1 MTDRGSLTPDRSRS
15 ASPSPRWPYF
25 LFFALGLAFCAP
37 YLRPGRA
44 LLPVGPGSFPPW
56 NATALAQTGPANPLM
71 LDALVLTYPA
81 RLYNAESLRG
91 GEIPFWNPHIFCGY
105 PHLAQIQNH
114 ALYPLTVP
122 FDLLDPVAGMAW
134 AMALHLGLAGALMFA
149 FLRALG
155 LDWRA
160 ALTGGMAF
168 ELNGFFLVRL
178 SAPSYVFSGAWL
190 PLMLLGVTR
199 LTQSGRLR
207 KGWPLVLA
215 TGFSVL
221 GGHPQITGLSLVLA
235 AAFLAGQAYL
245 VGDPGAPWRL
255 RARALVQFA
264 ALVVLGVAL
273 AGYQVVP
280 FLELV
285 GESARRAVP
294 LDAYRRA
301 ALPGLGLLQ
310 AVLPDAFGHPVAGNY
325 WFDTWAPLLDGVARE
340 ARPWSFNAS
349 GENLYTGLPTLFL
362 AGLALFRGSRR
373 RDTVFFAAVALVSL
387 AVLLGTPA
395 LDLAYRLVPGFAAS
409 RPDRVTF
416 VWMAAVSVLAAIG
429 VDASLAHDQR
439 REAGRGRLVLG
450 LLAGALILWSV
461 APYAVSEER
470 RAGLGQWLAAASRE
484 TRTAGT
490 GWPWALGLLAGS
502 ALLARRDL
510 LRSRPGWLLWGALLV
525 APNAA
530 FGWKFNPAQSADG
543 LGTTALERE
552 ILAAQDGQRLARILS
567 RTPHYLPS
575 NLPQVLGQDDVQ
587 GASAAALTRYVELMT
602 AADPGAVVLQKY
614 FFAFRSAR
622 VAQGPLFDLLSVGW
636 VFSDLPLGLP
646 EAGPAATAGV
656 RAYRNPTALPRFR
669 LVHQVETVASSRP
682 AMGRLLSSDFDPA
695 TRALVT
701 GPLPAALAVVAGG
714 PAVDQVGVLA
724 RQPHRIE
731 LEVRASRPGLLVT
744 SEVFYPGWDTLVDGQ
759 WVETLLVNGAFR
771 GAVVPA
777 GTHRVTLRFV
787 PRSFYLGLALTA
799 ASLVACAFLVRPE
812 RAPRPRE
819 RRS

>member
-1 MTDRGSLTPDRSRS
+1 MVTDRGSPPPDRSRS
-15 ASPSPRWPYF
+15 ASPPPRWPYC

-56 NATALAQTGPANPLM
+56 NTTALAQTGLANPLM

-114 ALYPLTVP
+114 TLYPLTLP
-122 FDLLDPVAGMAW
+122 FDLLEPVAGMAW

-155 LDWRA
+155 LEWRA
-160 ALTGGMAF
+160 ALAGGLAF

-199 LTQSGRLR
+199 LAQSGRLR

-215 TGFSVL
+215 TAFSVL

-235 AAFLAGQAYL
+235 VAFLAGQAFL
-245 VGDPGAPWRL
+245 VGDSGAPWRL

-294 LDAYRRA
+294 LNAYRRA
-301 ALPGLGLLQ
+301 ALPALGLVQ
-310 AVLPDAFGHPVAGNY
+310 AVLPDAFGHPVTGNY

-395 LDLAYRLVPGFAAS
+395 LDLAYRLIPGFATS

-450 LLAGALILWSV
+450 LLAGALALWLV

-484 TRTAGT
+484 VRSAGL
-490 GWPWALGLLAGS
+490 GSGGPLALGLLAGS

-552 ILAAQDGQRLARILS
+552 MLAAQDGQRLARILS

-575 NLPQVLGQDDVQ
+575 NLPQILGQDDVQ

-602 AADPGAVVLQKY
+602 AADPGAVALQKY
-614 FFAFRSAR
+614 FFSFHSAQ
-622 VAQGPLFDLLSVGW
+622 VAQGPLLDLLSVGW

-646 EAGPAATAGV
+646 EAAPEAAAEV

-669 LVHQVETVASSRP
+669 LVHQVETAASSR
-682 AMGRLLSSDFDPA
+682 AAIDRLLSPDFDPA
-695 TRALVT
+695 SRALVT
-701 GPLPAALAVVAGG
+701 GPLPAALAAVADAGG
-714 PAVDQVGVLA
+714 LA
-724 RQPHRIE
+724 LDEVRIVTRQAHRIE

-744 SEVFYPGWDTLVDGQ
+744 SEVFYPGWETLVDGQ
-759 WVETLLVNGAFR
+759 RVETLLVNGAFR
-771 GAVVPA
+771 GAVAPA
-777 GTHRVTLRFV
+777 GAHRVTLRFV
-787 PRSFYLGLALTA
+787 PHSFYLGLALTV
-799 ASLVACAFLVRPE
+799 ASLGAFAFLVRPGA
-812 RAPRPRE
+812 R
-819 RRS
+819 